1 MLKFW
6 LHISKD
12 EQLSRFQLRAQQP
25 HKQWKITDE
34 DWRNREKW
42 EDYWG
47 PVSDMLEQ
55 TSTPQAP
62 WIIVEGNDKRYARL
76 KVLETVA
83 QRLSVALEGK
93 PLKMPQLAE
102 TVKQQPVAKKTKKT
116 PAQPRAVRQAS

>member
-1 MLKFW
+1 M
-6 LHISKD
+6 HISKG

-25 HKQWKITDE
+25 HKQWKITGE

-62 WIIVEGNDKRYARL
+62 WIIIEGNDKRYARL

-93 PLKMPQLAE
+93 PLRMPQPAE
-102 TVKQQPVAKKTKKT
+102 TVKKPVKKKRT
-116 PAQPRAVRQAS
+116 PAQPAAVRQAS